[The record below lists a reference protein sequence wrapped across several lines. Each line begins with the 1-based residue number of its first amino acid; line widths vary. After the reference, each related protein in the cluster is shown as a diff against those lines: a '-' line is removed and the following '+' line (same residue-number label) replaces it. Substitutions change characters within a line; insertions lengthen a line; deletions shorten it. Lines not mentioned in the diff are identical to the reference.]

1 MGRNSDLMD
10 GLGEVQ
16 VWLHILSTFQEAEKL
31 EKEAQV
37 LRKES
42 GPMSRYLGSV
52 LRAMGGP

>member
-1 MGRNSDLMD
+1 MD